1 MEILS
6 LGEKIKKLR
15 KEKNLTL
22 KELAGERITAAQISH
37 IERDKSYTSYE
48 LLEYL
53 ASRLGV
59 SVDYLL
65 ETKEMQA
72 KKITDN
78 LIIQSEIYIKCKEL
92 EKAKEEINKVMS
104 ICTKYQLID
113 NYGRCTLLLA
123 TINLKQKDYNAAIIN
138 FEKSLY
144 FFIQNND
151 KENIARCYINI
162 GKIYMEENFHKGAV
176 SNFKFAEDILEENKL
191 NDSSVKKDLYSNIS
205 FCYTQIKKDDEALEY
220 IEKIKNLDITVN
232 TKEEAELMVSKANKL
247 MGMGKYEEAKQQFR
261 LALELLEEED
271 NKNELANVYLRVCEV
286 YENIGDSEKALD
298 YSKRAYEI
306 KKYDEDECS
315 INVIIK
321 IIQSYIQLENY
332 EEARKYSKLALASSI
347 KNKNKYF
354 EYKALKYYSQI
365 YKKEENIKMAI
376 EYILKCINIV
386 NELNDRKTL
395 ADLYIELGQLYTD
408 ISKEK
413 ELEYY
418 QKGVCLYKNLEII

>member
-53 ASRLGV
+53 ANRLDS

-92 EKAKEEINKVMS
+92 EKAKEEINKVMA
-104 ICTKYQLID
+104 ICSKYKLTD
-113 NYGRCTLLLA
+113 NYGRCNLLLA
-123 TINLKQKDYNAAIIN
+123 TINLKQQDFNSAIIN

-151 KENIARCYINI
+151 KENIIKCYMNI
-162 GKIYMEENFHKGAV
+162 GKIYIKEKFFKGAIT
-176 SNFKFAEDILEENKL
+176 SFKFVEDMVDENKINDL
-191 NDSSVKKDLYSNIS
+191 NTKKELYSNIS
-205 FCYTQIKKDDEALEY
+205 YCYTQMNNNDKALEY
-220 IEKIKNLDITVN
+220 IEKIKTLDIPVN
-232 TKEEAELMVSKANKL
+232 SKEEVEFILTKANKFMK
-247 MGMGKYEEAKQQFR
+247 MGRYEEAKQQFS
-261 LALELLEEED
+261 LALELLETED
-271 NKNELANVYLRVCEV
+271 NKNDLANVYLMVSEV
-286 YENIGDSEKALD
+286 YEHVGYTEKSLD
-298 YSKRAYEI
+298 YSKKAYEI
-306 KKYDEDECS
+306 KKYDSDECTF
-315 INVIIK
+315 NVIIK
-321 IIQSYIQLENY
+321 IIKSYIDLGNY
-332 EEARKYSKLALASSI
+332 EHARKYSKLALASSI
-347 KNKNKYF
+347 KNKNKYL

-365 YKKEENIKMAI
+365 YQKEKDIKTAI
-376 EYILKCINIV
+376 QYILKCISIV
-386 NELNDRKTL
+386 SDLNDRKTL
-395 ADLYIELGQLYTD
+395 ADLYIELGQLYED

>member
-37 IERDKSYTSYE
+37 IERDKSHTSYE

-53 ASRLGV
+53 ASRLEV

-72 KKITDN
+72 KKLTDN

-92 EKAKEEINKVMS
+92 EKSKEEINKVMS
-104 ICTKYQLID
+104 ICTEYQLID
-113 NYGRCTLLLA
+113 NYGKCNLLLA

-162 GKIYMEENFHKGAV
+162 GKIYIEEKFHKGAL
-176 SNFKFAEDILEENKL
+176 SNFKFAEEILEENKL
-191 NDSSVKKDLYSNIS
+191 NDVHIKKDLYSNIS
-205 FCYTQIKKDDEALEY
+205 FCYTQLNRDDEALDY
-220 IEKIKNLDITVN
+220 IEKIKSLDILVN
-232 TKEEAELMVSKANKL
+232 CKEEAELMVSKANKL
-247 MGMGKYEEAKQQFR
+247 MGMGKYEEARQQFKT
-261 LALELLEEED
+261 ALDLLEKED
-271 NKNELANVYLRVCEV
+271 NKTDLANVYLRVCEV
-286 YENIGDSEKALD
+286 YESIGDSEKALD
-298 YSKRAYEI
+298 YSKKAYDI
-306 KKYDEDECS
+306 KKYDEDDCS
-315 INVIIK
+315 MDVIIK
-321 IIQSYIQLENY
+321 IIQSYIKIDNY
-332 EEARKYSKLALASSI
+332 EEARKYSKIALASSI
-347 KNKNKYF
+347 KVKNKYF
-354 EYKALKYYSQI
+354 EYKSLKYYSQI
-365 YKKEENIKMAI
+365 YKKEGNNKLAI
-376 EYILKCINIV
+376 EYLLKCINIIKD
-386 NELNDRKTL
+386 LKDRKTL
-395 ADLYIELGQLYTD
+395 ADLYIELGKLYAD

-418 QKGVCLYKNLEII
+418 QKGVCLYQNLEII

>member
-37 IERDKSYTSYE
+37 IERDKSHTSYE

-53 ASRLGV
+53 ASCLEV

-72 KKITDN
+72 KKLTDN

-92 EKAKEEINKVMS
+92 EKSKEEIKKVMS
-104 ICTKYQLID
+104 ICTEYQLID
-113 NYGRCTLLLA
+113 NYGKCNLLLA

-162 GKIYMEENFHKGAV
+162 GKIYIEENFHKGAL
-176 SNFKFAEDILEENKL
+176 SNFKFAEEILEENKL
-191 NDSSVKKDLYSNIS
+191 NDMYIKKDLYSNIS
-205 FCYTQIKKDDEALEY
+205 FCYTQLNKDDEALEY
-220 IEKIKNLDITVN
+220 IEKIKSLDILVN
-232 TKEEAELMVSKANKL
+232 CKEEAELMVSKANKL
-247 MGMGKYEEAKQQFR
+247 MGMGKYEEARQQFKT
-261 LALELLEEED
+261 ALDLLEKED
-271 NKNELANVYLRVCEV
+271 NKTDLANVYLRVCEV
-286 YENIGDSEKALD
+286 YESIGDSEKALE
-298 YSKRAYEI
+298 YSRKAYDI
-306 KKYDEDECS
+306 KKYDEDDCS
-315 INVIIK
+315 MDVIIK
-321 IIQSYIQLENY
+321 IIQSYIKMDNY
-332 EEARKYSKLALASSI
+332 EEARKYSKLALASAI
-347 KNKNKYF
+347 KVKNKYF
-354 EYKALKYYSQI
+354 EYQSLKYYSQI
-365 YKKEENIKMAI
+365 YKKEDNNKLAI
-376 EYILKCINIV
+376 EYLLKCISIIKD
-386 NELNDRKTL
+386 LKDRKTL
-395 ADLYIELGQLYTD
+395 ADLYIELGKLYAD

-418 QKGVCLYKNLEII
+418 QKGVCLYQNLEII

>member
-37 IERDKSYTSYE
+37 IERDKSHTSYE

-53 ASRLGV
+53 ASRLEV

-92 EKAKEEINKVMS
+92 EKSKNEINKVMS
-104 ICTKYQLID
+104 ICTEYQLID
-113 NYGRCTLLLA
+113 NYGKCNLLRA

-151 KENIARCYINI
+151 KENIAKCYINI
-162 GKIYMEENFHKGAV
+162 GNIYIEEKFHKGAL
-176 SNFKFAEDILEENKL
+176 SNFKFAEDILEENNI
-191 NDSSVKKDLYSNIS
+191 NDISVKKDLYSNIS
-205 FCYTQIKKDDEALEY
+205 FCYTQLNKDDEALEY
-220 IEKIKNLDITVN
+220 IEKIKGLDIVIN
-232 TKEEAELMVSKANKL
+232 SKEEVELIVSKANKL
-247 MGMGKYEEAKQQFR
+247 MSIGKYEEAKQQFNF
-261 LALELLEEED
+261 ALDILDKED
-271 NKNELANVYLRVCEV
+271 NKTDLANVYLRVCEV
-286 YENIGDSEKALD
+286 YENIGDSDKALD
-298 YSKRAYEI
+298 YSKKAYDI
-306 KKYDEDECS
+306 KRYDEDECTVD
-315 INVIIK
+315 IIIK
-321 IIQSYIQLENY
+321 IIQSYIKLDNY
-332 EEARKYSKLALASSI
+332 DEARKYSKLALASAI
-347 KNKNKYF
+347 KSKNKYF
-354 EYKALKYYSQI
+354 EYQALKYYSQI
-365 YKKEENIKMAI
+365 YKSENNNKLAI
-376 EYILKCINIV
+376 EYLVKCISIIKD
-386 NELNDRKTL
+386 LNHKKTL
-395 ADLYIELGQLYTD
+395 ADLYIELGRLYTD

-418 QKGVCLYKNLEII
+418 QKGVCLYQNLEII

>member
-37 IERDKSYTSYE
+37 IERDKSHTSYE

-53 ASRLGV
+53 ANCLEV

-72 KKITDN
+72 KKLTDN

-92 EKAKEEINKVMS
+92 EKAKNEINKVMV
-104 ICTKYQLID
+104 ICTDYQLID
-113 NYGRCTLLLA
+113 NYGKCNLLLA

-151 KENIARCYINI
+151 KENIAKCYINI
-162 GKIYMEENFHKGAV
+162 GKIYMEENFHKGAL

-191 NDSSVKKDLYSNIS
+191 NDVNLKKDLYSNIS
-205 FCYTQIKKDDEALEY
+205 FCYTQLNKADEALDY
-220 IEKIKNLDITVN
+220 IEKIKGLDIAIN
-232 TKEEAELMVSKANKL
+232 SKEEADLIVSKANKL
-247 MGMGKYEEAKQQFR
+247 MSIGKYEEAKHQFKA
-261 LALELLEEED
+261 ALEILDKED
-271 NKNELANVYLRVCEV
+271 NKTELANVYLRVSDV
-286 YENIGDSEKALD
+286 YEKIGDCDRALD
-298 YSKRAYEI
+298 YSKKAYDI
-306 KKYDEDECS
+306 KKYDEDECTFD
-315 INVIIK
+315 VIIK
-321 IIQSYIQLENY
+321 IIQSYIKLDNY
-332 EEARKYSKLALASSI
+332 EEARKYSKLALANSI
-347 KNKNKYF
+347 KSKNKYF
-354 EYKALKYYSQI
+354 EYQALKYYSQI
-365 YKKEENIKMAI
+365 YKQENDNKLAI
-376 EYILKCINIV
+376 EYLLKCINIIK
-386 NELNDRKTL
+386 ELEDRKTL
-395 ADLYIELGQLYTD
+395 ADLYIELGQLYSD

-418 QKGVCLYKNLEII
+418 QKGVGLYKNLEII